1 MQHYISFDVYATSSE
16 EFNSDYLM
24 RFLFIVILLS
34 FFSNLKVFAWGELGG
49 GVTFSPNISFKS
61 EDIPIKINQDD
72 FKSYAYSVL
81 INGSFFVERKFP
93 KIALGVGLGYLFL
106 NEQTEKVSKD
116 FTNEE
121 LRNYIFNH
129 DYGTLPMYMRIKI
142 SKRFFLKTGITSI
155 VNLSNN
161 LTSVLT
167 DVNNGATTQAIL
179 ADNTSYNLFNLS
191 GDIGIGY
198 TFVDKKIAMD
208 IEPLF
213 TKNLIGLFDGE
224 VDANAFQSSFGVS
237 LTIRF

>member
-1 MQHYISFDVYATSSE
+1 
-16 EFNSDYLM
+16 M

>member
-1 MQHYISFDVYATSSE
+1 M
-16 EFNSDYLM
+16 
-24 RFLFIVILLS
+24 
-34 FFSNLKVFAWGELGG
+34 
-49 GVTFSPNISFKS
+49 
-61 EDIPIKINQDD
+61 
-72 FKSYAYSVL
+72 
-81 INGSFFVERKFP
+81 
-93 KIALGVGLGYLFL
+93 
-106 NEQTEKVSKD
+106 
-116 FTNEE
+116 
-121 LRNYIFNH
+121 
-129 DYGTLPMYMRIKI
+129 
-142 SKRFFLKTGITSI
+142 
-155 VNLSNN
+155 SNN

-167 DVNNGATTQAIL
+167 DVNNGANTQAIL

>member
-24 RFLFIVILLS
+24 RFLFFVIFTFLS
-34 FFSNLKVFAWGELGG
+34 LNIFASGEFGG
-49 GVTFSPNISFKS
+49 GVTFSPNISFKG
-61 EDIPIKINQDD
+61 EDVSIKINQDD
-72 FKSYAYSVL
+72 FESYAYSVL

-93 KIALGVGLGYLFL
+93 KVALGIGLGYLFL

-116 FTNEE
+116 FTTEE
-121 LRNYIFNH
+121 LKDYIFNH
-129 DYGTLPMYMRIKI
+129 DYGTLPMYMRIKM
-142 SKRFFLKTGITSI
+142 SKRFFLKTGITSL

-167 DVNNGATTQAIL
+167 DVNNGGSTQAIL
-179 ADNTSYNLFNLS
+179 ADNTSYNLFNFS

-213 TKNLIGLFDGE
+213 TKNLIGLFNGE
-224 VDANAFQSSFGVS
+224 VDANAFQSSIGVS